1 MDYFAQICESTAERS
16 EPEHETSTLPSVLNP
31 HQNTLLLLTAI
42 VQPELMIMDL
52 LVALQ
57 KQQQCPYLQM
67 PRMNILLR
75 ITHSPHNERDGPFRC
90 CFPNKPS

>member
-16 EPEHETSTLPSVLNP
+16 EPEPKTSTLPNVLNP
-31 HQNTLLLLTAI
+31 HQNTVLLLTGI
-42 VQPELMIMDL
+42 IQPELITMDL
-52 LVALQ
+52 FALQ
-57 KQQQCPYLQM
+57 KQQQQCPYLQM

-75 ITHSPHNERDGPFRC
+75 IKLSPHNEYDGPFGC